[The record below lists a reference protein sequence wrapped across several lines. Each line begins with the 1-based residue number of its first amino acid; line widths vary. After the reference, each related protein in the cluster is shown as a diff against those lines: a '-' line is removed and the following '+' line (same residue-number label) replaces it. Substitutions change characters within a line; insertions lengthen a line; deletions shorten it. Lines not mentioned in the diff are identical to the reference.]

1 MKILYDGWSLVHQPN
16 SPAAL
21 HLLTLL
27 AAHPAEF
34 PAWVGLPGEAFHPL
48 PPGVETL
55 RQAEPDTDWGR
66 LGWEQR
72 TLPALAGRTGADL
85 VHLVGSSPALFGSR
99 RTLVSPA
106 SFAGAG
112 LPAGR
117 RRPGFAARLGESL
130 SLGSLGRVN
139 AWLWPADLPFDLA
152 GRRVHRLPPAVHP
165 YFQCA
170 LEAHCPAPSDERPL
184 DGLDLP
190 ETYLLVHGPG
200 DEPAL
205 RCLLDA
211 WSWAAGSIGAY
222 FPLVLVG
229 LDRADQDRL
238 AALLAEY
245 QLTGTAI
252 PLPRLSLTTLAA
264 LYRRCSALFHP
275 AHISPWGD
283 PVRLA
288 LACGKPVVALE
299 SERAAALVGPAGY
312 LVPANADYPAMSR
325 ALGAALIT
333 VVVEESL
340 AEKLAEAAGRQ
351 AASWQFDLF
360 KKSLREFYAG
370 RVP

>member
-170 LEAHCPAPSDERPL
+170 GR
-184 DGLDLP
+184 
-190 ETYLLVHGPG
+190 
-200 DEPAL
+200 
-205 RCLLDA
+205 
-211 WSWAAGSIGAY
+211 GS
-222 FPLVLVG
+222 
-229 LDRADQDRL
+229 
-238 AALLAEY
+238 
-245 QLTGTAI
+245 
-252 PLPRLSLTTLAA
+252 
-264 LYRRCSALFHP
+264 
-275 AHISPWGD
+275 
-283 PVRLA
+283 
-288 LACGKPVVALE
+288 
-299 SERAAALVGPAGY
+299 GY
-312 LVPANADYPAMSR
+312 LTCSKIQRCCVND
-325 ALGAALIT
+325 
-333 VVVEESL
+333 
-340 AEKLAEAAGRQ
+340 Q
-351 AASWQFDLF
+351 
-360 KKSLREFYAG
+360 
-370 RVP
+370 